1 MKRVLVDMD
10 EVIAD
15 PMNAMIEWYKEK
27 YDREIDFSRMEGSW
41 AFGFPEEH
49 QPLIR
54 TRLNEPGFFRHLP
67 VMKDSQRV
75 LAEINK
81 KYELFI
87 VSAATEF
94 PNSLK
99 DKIEWLGDHFS
110 FISWKQVVLC
120 GDKRLCVGDYLIDD
134 HTKNLV
140 HFTGKPYLYN
150 AAHNQKVQGYERL
163 NNWEE
168 VAKAFL

>member
-15 PMNAMIEWYKEK
+15 PMNAMIDWYKNEYGLDVDYTK
-27 YDREIDFSRMEGSW
+27 MKGSW
-41 AFGFPEEH
+41 AKGFPEHH
-49 QPLIR
+49 QPLIWD
-54 TRLNEPGFFRHLP
+54 RLRSPGFFRHLP

-75 LAEINK
+75 LEEINQ

-110 FISWKQVVLC
+110 FISWKQIVLC
-120 GDKRLCVGDYLIDD
+120 GDKRLCAGDYLIDD

-140 HFTGKPYLYN
+140 HFTGKPYLFD
-150 AAHNQKVQGYERL
+150 AAHNKDVQEYERL
-163 NNWEE
+163 HNWEE
-168 VAKAFL
+168 VANALL

>member
-1 MKRVLVDMD
+1 MD

-15 PMNAMIEWYKEK
+15 PMNAMIDWYSKEYGLGVDYTK
-27 YDREIDFSRMEGSW
+27 MKGSW
-41 AFGFPEEH
+41 ANGFPEQH
-49 QPLIR
+49 RALIR
-54 TRLNEPGFFRHLP
+54 QRLNAPGFFRNLP

-75 LAEINK
+75 LGEINK

-99 DKIEWLGDHFS
+99 DKIEWLEDHFS
-110 FISWKQVVLC
+110 FISWKQVTLC
-120 GDKRLCVGDYLIDD
+120 GDKRLVTGDFMIDD
-134 HTKNLV
+134 HTKNLM
-140 HFTGKPYLYN
+140 HFNGKPYLYS
-150 AAHNQKVQGYERL
+150 AAHNTDVEGYERL
-163 NNWEE
+163 DNWEE

>member
-1 MKRVLVDMD
+1 MD

-15 PMNAMIEWYKEK
+15 PMTAMIDWYKNEYGLEVDYTK
-27 YDREIDFSRMEGSW
+27 MKGSW
-41 AFGFPEEH
+41 AYGFPEQH
-49 QPLIR
+49 QALIR
-54 TRLNEPGFFRHLP
+54 QRLNEPGFFRNLP

-75 LAEINK
+75 LGEINK

-99 DKIEWLGDHFS
+99 DKIEWLEEHFS
-110 FISWKQVVLC
+110 FISWKQVTLC
-120 GDKRLCVGDYLIDD
+120 GDKRLVAGDFMIDD
-134 HTKNLV
+134 HTKNLM
-140 HFTGKPYLYN
+140 HFKGKPYLYA
-150 AAHNQKVQGYERL
+150 AAHNVDVEGYERL

-168 VAKAFL
+168 VAKVFL